1 MSSASFSSGVSVSE
15 SVDLPINRL
24 KKLNMVCSGG
34 VARFIDAVA
43 TALLRRTS
51 EQRKRNGRWLPC
63 REKPPKTAGEPG
75 VCAKKAKDRYFI
87 SRHRL

>member
-1 MSSASFSSGVSVSE
+1 VV
-15 SVDLPINRL
+15 
-24 KKLNMVCSGG
+24 G

-51 EQRKRNGRWLPC
+51 EQRKRKGDDGC
-63 REKPPKTAGEPG
+63 RAAKNRQKQRGEPG
-75 VCAKKAKDRYFI
+75 VCAKKAKDSYFI

>member
-1 MSSASFSSGVSVSE
+1 LTSTSE

-43 TALLRRTS
+43 TALLCRTS
-51 EQRKRNGRWLPC
+51 GQRKRNGADGC
-63 REKPPKTAGEPG
+63 RAAKNRRKQRGEPG
-75 VCAKKAKDRYFI
+75 VCAKKAKDSYFI
-87 SRHRL
+87 SRHRW